1 MTNAREAYSE
11 DQGLELIRHEKKV
24 MIAEKKKEVLY
35 YSGRL
40 MKQDLDG
47 SGRPPLFGLPT
58 VYCADTEQFLCAWCN
73 KHALREKDRKG
84 LVRYAMP
91 LVTCTICMYDIYG
104 NLYDMPCPW

>member
-11 DQGLELIRHEKKV
+11 DQGLELIRHERKV

-35 YSGRL
+35 YSGQL
-40 MKQDLDG
+40 MQQELGDG
-47 SGRPPLFGLPT
+47 GGRPPLFGLPT
-58 VYCADTEQFLCAWCN
+58 VYCTDTEQFLCAWCN

-91 LVTCTICMYDIYG
+91 LVSSACGARVYCAGTLQPLI
-104 NLYDMPCPW
+104 